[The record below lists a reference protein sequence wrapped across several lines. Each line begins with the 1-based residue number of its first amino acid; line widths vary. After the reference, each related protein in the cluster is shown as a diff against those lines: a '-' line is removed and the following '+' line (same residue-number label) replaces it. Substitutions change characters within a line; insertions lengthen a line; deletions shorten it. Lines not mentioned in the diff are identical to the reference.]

1 MTDGRSRP
9 ARPESTEK
17 RTLTGVFAER
27 VAERPGATAVVSD
40 RLALTYREL
49 DARAG
54 RLAARLAAAGV
65 TPGSAVAVLMERS
78 AEVIVTFLAILKAG
92 AHIVPVHAGSGADR
106 TRFFVE
112 TTGAKL
118 MVTDEVLAGQVPAG
132 MPVLRAIDE
141 PGPELSRSAL
151 PDQLV
156 AVMFTSGSQG
166 RPKGSALSHRDV
178 VWLAGDQHWRAGGV
192 GRFLA
197 HSPHAFDAT
206 TMEVWV
212 PLLTGRTVVVAPP
225 GEVDAPVLR
234 RMVAEHGVTDLWLTA
249 GLFRLLAEEDPGCL
263 DGVRE
268 VWTGGDVVSPAAVAK
283 VRAACPGLG
292 VVNGYGPTETTT
304 FALSHRVL
312 ARTPA
317 DHVPIG
323 RALHGKRAHVL
334 DDRLR
339 PVPPGGTG
347 ELYIGGDGVSQ
358 GYVGRPELTATRFL
372 PDIAGEGRMYR
383 TGDLVRLGTDGVV
396 AFAGR
401 ADDQVKVRGFRVE
414 LGEIEAVLDAHPAVA
429 QSIVVAR
436 EDRPGVKRL
445 VAYVLPA
452 GDTSGLLAELGERLP
467 EYLVPAALVT
477 VDEFPL
483 TVNGKVDRRALP
495 APEFHAGSAAAS
507 TETEELIAGVWAEV
521 LAAEQVG
528 VHDNFF
534 DLGGDSLLGLR
545 VVARLRANGLSL
557 PARALFDRPTVAGLA
572 EVVTAAAPDELV
584 PVPRAPEG
592 VPLSPA
598 QERMWFVREFSPDSR
613 EYHTGAAVRLT
624 GVLDRAALA
633 VAWAALVRRHESLRT
648 AFSTVD
654 GLAVQSILEPGPMV
668 PIPIAADMRSALEPW
683 FDLAAGEA
691 VRPRLVLD
699 GDEPVLV
706 LAMHHI
712 VTDGWSMGVLTR
724 DLGALYRTAVET
736 AETDPAALLDLADLP
751 TLPVQYADFAVWQR
765 KQRWDLDYWRRELA
779 GVPAL
784 ELPTDRPRPANRTAA
799 GATVAFAVPA
809 ELLDS
814 LRALGRREGLSL
826 LMTTLAAVQ
835 LVLSRYSGQ
844 TDFALGTVT
853 SGRDRAEVEQVVGL
867 FANTLAIRA
876 RVDETEPVPGFLAR
890 VREATLAALAHDVPF
905 EQVVDAV
912 VTGRDTSRTPVVQAM
927 VTLQQLGWDEVAAGA
942 LTLRTEAVPRLGSQ
956 MDLAWEFWE
965 TGAELRGELTYNSDL
980 FDAATA
986 DRLAAQTV
994 AVLEVLASGPEA
1006 ALSTVDLLPASEFDQ
1021 VVRGWNDTAGDAV
1034 PGTLPSLFADAVSR
1048 TPDAVAVIS
1057 GEESVSYD
1065 ELSARVDE
1073 LARYLVSAGLRPES
1087 RVGICVPR
1095 GISLVVALLAVV
1107 RAGGA
1112 YVPIDPDYPVDRL
1125 TFMLA
1130 DSDAVAVL
1138 SDGELP
1144 FPVDVPVIDVNAVP
1158 VAEDALPVVAPDQA
1172 AYVIYTS
1179 GSTGRPKGVVVSH
1192 RSIANRLQ
1200 WMQDEYV
1207 LSSSDR
1213 VLQKT
1218 PSSFDVSVWEF
1229 FWPLIVGAGLVMA
1242 RPGGHRDPTYL
1253 AETIQRYGVTTVHFV
1268 PSMLQAFVPEASG
1281 CTGLR
1286 RVICSGEALS
1296 ASLRDEFVRA
1306 LPGVGLHNLY
1316 GPTEAAVDVTAAEV
1330 TTGPVT
1336 IGGPILNT
1344 RVYVLDGWLRPVP
1357 IGAPGELYLAGV
1369 QLARGYLGRPGLTAG
1384 RFVAD
1389 PFGEGR
1395 LYGTGDVVRWL
1406 PDGTL
1411 AYLGRSDDQVKIRG
1425 FRIELGEIEA
1435 VLNQHPEVSQSVV
1448 VAREDQPG
1456 VKRLVAYV
1464 VGRADVAYL
1473 ADRLPE
1479 HMVPA
1484 AIVELDEI
1492 PLGPSGKVDR
1502 KQLPAP
1508 EFGGDQEG
1516 QLAPRTE
1523 LESVI
1528 AAVWADVLGVE
1539 RVGIDDNF
1547 FQLGGDSI
1555 LSLRVVARLRALDL
1569 EISPRAVFDR
1579 PTVAGLAGLVTAETA
1594 TAAPLLSRPH
1604 RPTGD
1609 ELSSGQERM
1618 WFVQE
1623 FDPSSTEYNSGV
1635 AMRFSGD
1642 LDEAA
1647 LNVAWRA
1654 LVQRHESLRT
1664 TFAAVDGRAVQLVW
1678 ATGHVEIETV
1688 DLTESPEG
1696 AVAEFVRTELGRGF
1710 DLRSGPVVRPTLLRL
1725 AADEA
1730 VLVVGLHHILT
1741 DGWSLKVLV
1750 GDLGELYRLAVDEEL
1765 REPEALLARS
1775 ALPELPV
1782 TYADFAAWQRER
1794 DWDEPLEFWRQEL
1807 DGVPALE
1814 LPTDRPRP
1822 PVRTSTGATVD
1833 FTVPEDLAAE
1843 LRQLCLGRG
1852 VTPFMALV
1860 AAVQLVLARYSG
1872 QDDFAVGTVTA
1883 GRDRPEVENLVGLFV
1898 NTLALRTRV
1907 DQGATMGE
1915 LLGRVRETVLRAFA
1929 HSDVPFDRVVDAVV
1943 AGRDTSRTPI
1953 VQAVVLYQ
1961 DGEVS
1966 TVELPGVRMAEQR
1979 LARETAQ
1986 FELTFEFTDNDS
1998 TLAGVLNYNRD
2009 LFDAT
2014 TAERL
2019 SAQVLA
2025 VLSTMVSDP
2034 EAPLPSVNTLPSAE
2048 FTKVIHD
2055 WNATAGDAVPGTLP
2069 SLFAD
2074 AVSRTPD
2081 AVAVVSEAE
2090 SVTFA
2095 ELSARVDRLARHLIS
2110 AGVAPES
2117 RVGVCVPR
2125 GVSLVVA
2132 LLAVVRAGG
2141 AYVPI
2146 DPDYPVDRLAFMLA
2160 DSGAVAVLSDG
2171 ELPFP
2176 PDVPVIQVDAP
2187 DTEATLPVVAPD
2199 QAAYVIYTSGSTGRP
2214 KGVVVSHRSIVNR
2227 LKWMQDEYGL
2237 TGDDRVLQKTP
2248 SSFDVSVWEFFWPL
2262 ITGAGLVM
2270 ARPGGHRDPTYLAEV
2285 IQRYGVTTVHFVPS
2299 MLQAFVPEAASCGGL
2314 RWVICSGE
2322 ALPTSLRDEFVRV
2335 LPGVGLHNLYGPTE
2349 AAVDVTA
2356 AEVTAGPVTI
2366 GGPILNTRVYVLD
2379 AWLRPVPIGAPGELY
2394 LAGVQLA
2401 RGYLGR
2407 PGLTA
2412 TRFVADPFGVG
2423 RLYRTGDVVRWNN
2436 SGQLEY
2442 LGRSDDQVKIRG
2454 FRIELGEIEAV
2465 LNQHP
2470 EVSRSVVVAREDQP
2484 GVKRLVAYVV
2494 GTVTQAYL
2502 AERLPEHMVPAAI
2515 VELEEI
2521 PLNPSGKVD
2530 RKQLPAPDFTSE
2542 GFVAPRTELETVIA
2556 GVWADVLGV
2565 ERIGVLDNF
2574 FDVGG
2579 DSILSLR
2586 VVSRLR
2592 ALGLAV
2598 TSRDVFVRQTVA
2610 GLAVIA
2616 EPAEETTVDTGPVG
2630 AVGLSPIQRWFLDT
2644 HPVAPD
2650 HFTMSV
2656 QVQLRPGVDAA
2667 LLVQAW
2673 QAVVAAHPGL
2683 NLRFGDGTQEVV
2695 QSPSEVWWRTDQD
2708 FDPSLQS
2715 GLSLTDGPVTRCV
2728 VLRGDRIAFVVH
2740 HMVIDAVSWRV
2751 LLEDVGAAY
2760 ERLRAGEP
2768 AGVESTGTAF
2778 DRWTA
2783 GVLAAAELGRFDD
2796 QAGYWASLGR
2806 DAAWELPGDTGATD
2820 KVAEQRVV
2828 HAELSAAE
2836 TEALLQRV
2844 PPVYRTRVNDVLLAA
2859 LGVALSDWLGS
2870 PRVMVAME
2878 GHGREEEL
2886 LPGAALGRSVGWFTT
2901 LFPVELTSSST
2912 VDGRVDWARM
2922 ITETKENLRRV
2933 PDHGLGYGVLRE
2945 VLGRTELQRPYPRIG
2960 FNYLGH
2966 FDVDANS
2973 PVFERFLPVTG
2984 DHHPD
2989 ETRPFPLDITA
3000 EVSAGRLRV
3009 SWSYAGARF
3018 DAELMTRVAEAFTGA
3033 LRDLIAHC
3041 AEPDAGG
3048 ATPADFPLVRLDQTT
3063 VDTLLD
3069 GGRDVAEVYPL
3080 TPMQQGMVFHTV
3092 REPDSPAYLEQL
3104 LFTLEGVDD
3113 VERVADAFRRVVAE
3127 SDALRTR
3134 VVWDGVEV
3142 PLGVVHRTATLPVT
3156 TVDLSGVDEGA
3167 FDDLV
3172 ATDRAAGIDLS
3183 AAPLTRVTIARLGG
3197 NRVRV
3202 LWTFHHALLDG
3213 WSTAIVL
3220 DEVLAA
3226 CAGRPKTVARRPFR
3240 DYVEWLGTRD
3250 AQAGLAYWRSLLDGF
3265 GDAVALPWDRTPA
3278 PGSQSWAASR
3288 VDLTPPDGLTE
3299 RVVEFARRHRLTVNA
3314 LVQGAWALLLSGY
3327 SGATDVVFGATT
3339 SGRPADLAGA
3349 ESMIGLFINTVPV
3362 RARLAPEANLID
3374 WLRELQDIQLE
3385 SRRHEHVPLARIQA
3399 SVTDGQAPLFHSM
3412 VLFQNYPMSER
3423 SADGAVTVTGL
3434 EALEATNYPLTLI
3447 SFLQDRLGF
3456 VLGYDQDLFDEDTV
3470 LVLGNRL
3477 IALLDRM
3484 TSAAG
3489 QPLSALSVLTGA
3501 DHDLVVRGW
3510 NGGGSGVPA
3519 LTLPEVYARG
3529 LSLAAG
3535 EPAVVDGTES
3545 LTYAE
3550 LDTKADRLARQLAGL
3565 GVGPDV
3571 VVALC
3576 LDRGIPWLVAML
3588 AVSKAGGAFV
3598 RLDPDHPA
3606 DRLEFMLTDSGAALV
3621 LTAGGVRAPGTLPVV
3636 DLDREY
3642 AGVSAELVP
3651 AHPDHLAYVMYTS
3664 GSTGRPKGVAVSH
3677 RGVAGLAAAHEKALD
3692 LGVGSRV
3699 LQVVSPNF
3707 DAAVADVVMTWYA
3720 GATLVL
3726 SGRSQVTGEELTEL
3740 LGSAEASHVMVP
3752 PGVLAT
3758 VPAGEFP
3765 SLRRV
3770 MTGGEAM
3777 SAEVV
3782 ARWGRYGLINAYGP
3796 SEISVT
3802 ATLSGPLTDPDAG
3815 SWPIGGPID
3824 GLRVYVLDGWL
3835 RPAPV
3840 GVAGELYVAGNGLAR
3855 GYVERPGLTAERFV
3869 ADPFDVAGGRL
3880 YRTGDVVRWL
3890 PDGQLVFVGRS
3901 DHQVKIR
3908 GVRIE
3913 LGEIEVVLDQHPAV
3927 AKSVVVARE
3936 DTPGVKRLAAYVLA
3950 ADGQRVDTGEL
3961 RRFAGERL
3969 PETMVPAAVVALD
3982 TIPLTA
3988 NSKIDRAA
3996 LPAPEFTGDGSVA
4009 PRTELET
4016 VLAGVWAEV
4025 LGTGELGVLDNF
4037 FDVGGDSILSLRVVS
4052 RLRGLGFG
4060 VSARALFDR
4069 PTIAGLAE
4077 LISAELDGEPRAT
4090 EMFPRTVSGDA
4101 GLSLAQDRLWF
4112 AQEFEPG
4119 STEYNS
4125 GFAVRLSGALD
4136 VGALS
4141 TAWDALV
4148 RRHDAL
4154 RTTFDAVDG
4163 QSTQLVG
4170 SPETAPALE
4179 VLDVAAEAVDATV
4192 HAVLQEPYDL
4202 RTGPVVRPRLVRAS
4216 DQEAVLVVGMHHIV
4230 TDGWSTGILLRE
4242 LGLLYEDAE
4251 AALPELPVRYVD
4263 FAAWQRDRDWDE
4275 RLEFWRAELAELPV
4289 LELPADRERP
4299 AVRTSDGAVIEFA
4312 LSPETVAEL
4321 KALCRREGVT
4331 VFMALVAAVQLT
4343 LSRYSGQD
4351 DFALGTVTSGRD
4363 RAEIEGVVGLFVNTL
4378 ALRAKVDHTA
4388 TLGELLAGVR
4398 ETVLRAFAHADVPF
4412 DRVVDAVITDRDT
4425 SRPPVA
4431 QAMVIHQNTPREPAG
4446 FAGLAT
4452 GEFPVELAAAKA
4464 DLAVEF
4470 EERADGGLHA
4480 GVVYRSDLFERATAD
4495 RMADALRRAIEAFTG
4510 GADTPVAVLGELSGA
4525 EHEQVVRTWNESGSV
4540 PPRTLPELFGL
4551 GLRQAPGEPA
4561 VVDGDRA
4568 LTYAELDAMAT
4579 ALARRLAGR
4588 GVGPDVVVGICAGR
4602 GADWLVA
4609 LLGVAKAGGAFVR
4622 LDPAHPADRLA
4633 YVLADSGAALVLAES
4648 GANLPDT
4655 GVLVLDLDP
4664 AGPEAEP
4671 VPPHLDQLAYVV
4683 YTSGSTGRPKGVAV
4697 PHRGLAA
4704 LAEAHVR
4711 ALELT
4716 VGSRVLQVVSP
4727 NFDVSVAD
4735 LVMTWSAGAT
4745 LVLSGR
4751 DQATGH
4757 ELVDRLVDGRITHAM
4772 IPTGLLGALPSGRY
4786 PDLRRVLA
4794 GGEPMNAEV
4803 VRGWNA
4809 YGLINAYGP
4818 SETTVAATLSGPL
4831 TDPAYRPIG
4840 KPVPGTRAYVLDR
4853 ALRPVPAGTPGE
4865 LYLAGDGLARGYTG
4879 RPALTAERF
4888 VADPVDPGGRVYR
4901 TGDVVRWRPGGELE
4915 FLGRSDDQLKIRGF
4929 RVEPGEIEA
4938 VLDTHPGVARSAV
4951 VARTDP
4957 AGTRR
4962 LAAYVVGTG
4971 ESDVDD
4977 LRAFLRERLPEHLV
4991 PAVVVPLAEFPL
5003 TGNGKVDRAALPEP
5017 RFDRPDTEYVPPR
5030 TELEASIAEV
5040 WAEVLKT
5047 DRIGVH
5053 DNFFEIGGDSLLSI
5067 QVVSRLR
5074 GLGLVIS
5081 PRALF
5086 DRPTIAGSAALVVA
5100 DASAGATLVPV
5111 ERGTGGLAMSAAQQ
5125 RLWFVQEFEPGSTE
5139 YNSGLAV
5146 RLTGELDLPALR
5158 AAWAALGWRHEALRT
5173 RFGTEDGQGVQLVQ
5187 PPDSV
5192 PELLAEE
5199 VTADEV
5205 GERVRAELNRGF
5217 DLRTGPVVRP
5227 HLFRVSDREAV
5238 LVLAMHHIVTD
5249 GWSMGI
5255 VTREL
5260 GALYEAALDGTRAPE
5275 DLVAAAG
5282 LAALPV
5288 QYADFAVWQRGLAW
5302 DERLEFWRGE
5312 LAGVPVL
5319 ELPTDHPRPAVRTSS
5334 GASVEFEVPDTAA
5347 VRRMC
5352 RQENVTVFMAL
5363 VAAVELVLSR
5373 FSGQDDFALGTVTSG
5388 RDREELEGV
5397 VGFFVNT
5404 LALRA
5409 RVDESVEVGQ
5419 FLSGVRETVL
5429 RAFAHAEVPFD
5440 RVVDAV
5446 ADTRDTSRTPVV
5458 QAVVALENVP
5468 RAESAMGGLS
5478 MEELALGRETAQF
5491 DLSFVFGERDGLLRG
5506 SLTYNSD
5513 LFTAATAEL
5522 LTGWVVAVLDGL
5534 AAGGAVAGAGVLP
5547 PGELDRVV
5555 GGFAGA
5561 AVEARA
5567 TLPEL
5572 FAAAVA
5578 RDPEA
5583 VAVVSDETTLTYG
5596 ELDTRSDRCAGVLT
5610 ERGVGAGDRVL
5621 VLLGRSV
5628 DVVVWLLAIAKTGA
5642 VAVPVHGSAPPER
5655 VKWLAETTEAAV
5667 VLADE
5672 TARVPAGA
5680 TTVLPGETAP
5690 DGAFPGVPVLH
5701 PDSALYVMFTS
5712 GSTGVPKGVMATHGD
5727 VADLVLDPA
5736 WSSGAH
5742 ERVLVHSPTA
5752 FDASTYELWAPL
5764 LSGRAVVVAPPGDV
5778 DATVLRRMVAE
5789 HGVTGL
5795 FVTTALFNL
5804 IADEDPAALTGIK
5817 EIWTG
5822 GEAASPAAMLRVR
5835 RAAPDTTVMHVY
5847 GPTETTTF
5855 VTHAPMRVDRLA
5867 AGIAPIGRPMAGT
5880 RAYVLDRRLRP
5891 VPVGVAGELY
5901 LAGGGLARGYYG
5913 QPGLTA
5919 ERFVADPFGGGGRA
5933 YRTGDVVRWLPD
5945 GELLY
5950 VGRSDHQ
5957 VKIRGFRI
5965 ELGEIE
5971 AALTARPEVA
5981 QVFVMAREDQPGSKR
5996 LAAYLVPAQ
6005 STIDTAAVRAAI
6017 ADVLPEYMVPALV
6030 VLDRLPLTPNGKVD
6044 RAALPAPEV
6053 GSSDEEYVAPRTERE
6068 QVLAEVW
6075 ADLLGLDRV
6084 GVHDN
6089 FFDLG
6094 GDSILSIQSVSRARE
6109 RGLSLSSKDLFL
6121 APTVAGLAALATD
6134 AGEVEPEASGA
6145 EERVSGPVELTPIQR
6160 WFFDTHRVSPQHF
6173 TMSTYVELADGVR
6186 LDDVERA
6193 VEVVVAHHD
6202 GLRSRY
6208 NLVGE
6213 QWWQRVLETETAQV
6227 CSRHDLSAV
6236 PAGELDT
6243 TIERLLGRAH
6253 RELDLTYGPLAE
6265 FLLFDCG
6272 PGRPARLAI
6281 VAHHLVIDGV
6291 SWRILLGDLARAAT
6305 GQVPDLGART
6315 TSFQEWAG
6323 KLTALA
6329 NSPEMAG
6336 EIGFWRRTP
6345 EAAPLPV
6352 DRRGRNLA
6360 GSAATVQHTLDAD
6373 VTRTLL
6379 KVAPGRFRTQIN
6391 DVLLAAF
6398 GRALSEWSGHDRVLV
6413 TLEGHGREE
6422 VVDGADLSRTVGWF
6436 TTMFPVGFEVRPG
6449 EDRRSTIAT
6458 VKRTLRAIPNKGIGY
6473 GLLRYLR
6480 EGDPLGAAVEP
6491 EVSFNY
6497 LGQFDTADAGDGFY
6511 GRGLTDP
6518 TPPHGPEDPR
6528 PHLLDVGASVSGGE
6542 LSLAIAYSENLHDAD
6557 TVRDLLR
6564 RFAEEL
6570 TEVAA
6575 DCAG

>member
-1 MTDGRSRP
+1 MT
-9 ARPESTEK
+9 ESTDQ

-40 RLALTYREL
+40 RLTLTYREL

-54 RLAARLAAAGV
+54 RLAARLAAAGAG
-65 TPGSAVAVLMERS
+65 PGSAVAVLMERS

-92 AHIVPVHAGSGADR
+92 AHVVPVHAGSGAER
-106 TRFFVE
+106 TRFFLE
-112 TTGAKL
+112 TTGANL
-118 MVTDEVLAGQVPAG
+118 VVTDEALAGQVPDG
-132 MPVLRAIDE
+132 VPTLRTADE
-141 PGPELSRSAL
+141 PGPELSRRVL

-178 VWLAGDQHWRAGGV
+178 VWLAGDEHWRPGGV

-206 TMEVWV
+206 TLEIWV

-268 VWTGGDVVSPAAVAK
+268 VWTGGDVVSPAAVAQ
-283 VRAACPGLG
+283 VRAACPGLA

-304 FALSHRVL
+304 FALSHRITG
-312 ARTPA
+312 RTPA
-317 DHVPIG
+317 GHVPIG
-323 RALHGKRAHVL
+323 RALRGKRAHVL
-334 DDRLR
+334 DDRLQ
-339 PVPPGGTG
+339 PVTPGGTG

-358 GYVGRPELTATRFL
+358 GYLGRPDLTATRFL
-372 PDIAGEGRMYR
+372 PDVSGAGRMYR
-383 TGDLVRLGTDGVV
+383 TGDLVRLGTDGVMV
-396 AFAGR
+396 FAGR

-414 LGEIEAVLDAHPAVA
+414 LGEVEAALDAHPSVA

-452 GDTSGLLAELGERLP
+452 GDTTGLLADLPLP

-477 VDEFPL
+477 VDAFPL
-483 TVNGKVDRRALP
+483 TANGKVDRQALP
-495 APEFHAGSAAAS
+495 APEFHAGSAEAG
-507 TETEELIAGVWAEV
+507 TETEELVAGIWAEV
-521 LAAEQVG
+521 LGTGPVG

-545 VVARLRANGLSL
+545 VVARLRANGLNL

-584 PVPRAPEG
+584 PVPRPIEG

-624 GVLDRAALA
+624 GVLDRAALE

-648 AFSTVD
+648 TFSTVD
-654 GLAVQSILEPGPMV
+654 GRAVQSVLEPGPV
-668 PIPIAADMRSALEPW
+668 TPIPVVDDVRAALEPW
-683 FDLAAGEA
+683 FDLAAGEV

-699 GDEPVLV
+699 GAEPVLV

-724 DLGALYRTAVET
+724 DLGALYRAALET
-736 AETDPAALLDLADLP
+736 AETDPAVLLDRADLP
-751 TLPVQYADFAVWQR
+751 ALPVQYADYAVWQR
-765 KQRWDLDYWRRELA
+765 KQRGDLDYLRRELA

-799 GATVAFAVPA
+799 GATTTFTVPA
-809 ELLDS
+809 ELLDE

-826 LMTTLAAVQ
+826 LMTAVAAVQ

-844 TDFALGTVT
+844 ADFALGTVT
-853 SGRDRAEVEQVVGL
+853 SGRDRAEVEPIVGL

-876 RVDETEPVPGFLAR
+876 RVEGTEPLPGFLAR

-912 VTGRDTSRTPVVQAM
+912 VTDRDTSRTPVVQAL
-927 VTLQQLGWDEVAAGA
+927 VTLQQLGWDEVTAGE

-965 TGAELRGELTYNSDL
+965 AGAELRGELTYNSDL
-980 FDAATA
+980 FDATTA

-994 AVLEVLASGPEA
+994 AVLEVLASGVDSP
-1006 ALSTVDLLPASEFDQ
+1006 LSAVDLLPAPEFDE
-1021 VVRGWNDTAGDAV
+1021 VVHGWNDTAGEAV
-1034 PGTLPSLFADAVSR
+1034 PGTLPGLFAEAVAR
-1048 TPDAVAVIS
+1048 TPDAVAVIA
-1057 GEESVSYD
+1057 GEEAVSYA

-1087 RVGICVPR
+1087 RVGVCVPR
-1095 GISLVVALLAVV
+1095 GVSLVVALLAVV

-1112 YVPIDPDYPVDRL
+1112 YVPIDPDYPADRL
-1125 TFMLA
+1125 AFMVA
-1130 DSDAVAVL
+1130 DSGAVAVL
-1138 SDGELP
+1138 ADGELP
-1144 FPVDVPVIDVNAVP
+1144 FEAEVPVIDVTAVP
-1158 VAEDALPVVAPDQA
+1158 EASDALPVVAADQA

-1192 RSIANRLQ
+1192 RSIVNRLQ
-1200 WMQDEYV
+1200 WMQDEYG
-1207 LSSSDR
+1207 LTGADR

-1229 FWPLIVGAGLVMA
+1229 FWPLMVGAGLVMA
-1242 RPGGHRDPTYL
+1242 RPGGHRDPAYL
-1253 AETIQRYGVTTVHFV
+1253 AEVIRRYGVTTIHFV
-1268 PSMLQAFVPEASG
+1268 PSMLQAFVLEASG
-1281 CTGLR
+1281 CVGLR
-1286 RVICSGEALS
+1286 RVICSGEALPV
-1296 ASLRDEFVRA
+1296 SLRDEFVRV

-1330 TTGPVT
+1330 TRGPVT

-1357 IGAPGELYLAGV
+1357 VGAPGELYLAGV
-1369 QLARGYLGRPGLTAG
+1369 QLARGYLGRPGLTSE

-1395 LYGTGDVVRWL
+1395 LYRTGDVVRWTDAGQL
-1406 PDGTL
+1406 D
-1411 AYLGRSDDQVKIRG
+1411 YLGRSDDQVKIRG

-1435 VLNQHPEVSQSVV
+1435 VLDQHPDVTRSVV

-1464 VGRADVAYL
+1464 VGTVPEAYL
-1473 ADRLPE
+1473 AERLPE

-1502 KQLPAP
+1502 KQLPEP
-1508 EFGGDQEG
+1508 EFTSSGFV
-1516 QLAPRTE
+1516 APRTE

-1528 AAVWADVLGVE
+1528 AGVWADVLGVE
-1539 RVGIDDNF
+1539 RVGTGDNF
-1547 FQLGGDSI
+1547 FRLGGDSI

-1569 EISPRAVFDR
+1569 EVSPRALFDR
-1579 PTVAGLAGLVTAETA
+1579 PTVAGLAGLVAAGTS
-1594 TAAPLLSRPH
+1594 AAPVVARPH
-1604 RPTGD
+1604 EPTGD

-1635 AMRFSGD
+1635 AVRFAGD

-1647 LNVAWRA
+1647 LAVAWRA

-1678 ATGHVEIETV
+1678 ATGHVEIETI
-1688 DLTESPEG
+1688 DLAPGET
-1696 AVAEFVRTELGRGF
+1696 VAEFVRGELSRGF
-1710 DLRSGPVVRPTLLRL
+1710 DLRSGPVVRPALLRL

-1750 GDLGELYRLAVDEEL
+1750 DDLGALYRIAVEEGL
-1765 REPEALLARS
+1765 QEPEAVLARS
-1775 ALPELPV
+1775 GLPELPV

-1794 DWDEPLEFWRQEL
+1794 VWDVEFWRQEL

-1822 PVRTSTGATVD
+1822 AVRTTAGATVGIA
-1833 FTVPEDLAAE
+1833 VPEDLAAE
-1843 LRQLCLGRG
+1843 LRRMCLGRG

-1907 DQGATMGE
+1907 DHGASLGE
-1915 LLGRVRETVLRAFA
+1915 LLGRARETVLRAFA
-1929 HSDVPFDRVVDAVV
+1929 HADVPFDRVVDAVV
-1943 AGRDTSRTPI
+1943 TGRDTSRTPI

-1961 DGEVS
+1961 DGDGS
-1966 TVELPGVRMAEQR
+1966 TVELPGVRMEELT

-1986 FELTFEFTDNDS
+1986 FELTFEFTS
-1998 TLAGVLNYNRD
+1998 TLSGVLNYNRD
-2009 LFDAT
+2009 LFDAS

-2019 SAQVLA
+2019 SAQVVA
-2025 VLSTMVSDP
+2025 VLSAMVDDLD
-2034 EAPLPSVNTLPSAE
+2034 ARFVNTLPPAE
-2048 FTKVIHD
+2048 FAQVVSG
-2055 WNATAGDAVPGTLP
+2055 WNATAGRSVPGTLP
-2069 SLFAD
+2069 GLCSH
-2074 AVSRTPD
+2074 SSD
-2081 AVAVVSEAE
+2081 AVAVIAEDE
-2090 SVTFA
+2090 SVSYA
-2095 ELSARVDRLARHLIS
+2095 ELSARVDRLARHLVS
-2110 AGVAPES
+2110 VGVEPES

-2132 LLAVVRAGG
+2132 LLAVMRAGG

-2146 DPDYPVDRLAFMLA
+2146 DPDYPVDRLEFMLA
-2160 DSGAVAVLSDG
+2160 DSGAVAVVAD
-2171 ELPFP
+2171 ELPFSA
-2176 PDVPVIQVDAP
+2176 DVPVIGVDAP
-2187 DTEATLPVVAPD
+2187 DAEATLPVVVPD

-2227 LKWMQDEYGL
+2227 LQWMQDEYGL
-2237 TGDDRVLQKTP
+2237 SVGDRVLQKTP

-2262 ITGAGLVM
+2262 MVGAGLVM
-2270 ARPGGHRDPTYLAEV
+2270 ARPGGHRDPAYLAEV
-2285 IQRYGVTTVHFVPS
+2285 IRRNDVTTVHFVPS
-2299 MLQAFVPEAASCGGL
+2299 MLQAFVPEAAGCGGL
-2314 RWVICSGE
+2314 RRVICSGE
-2322 ALPTSLRDEFVRV
+2322 ALSAALRDEFVRV

-2356 AEVTAGPVTI
+2356 ADVTMGPVTI

-2379 AWLRPVPIGAPGELY
+2379 NWLRPVPIGAPGELY

-2407 PGLTA
+2407 PGLTSE
-2412 TRFVADPFGVG
+2412 RFVADPFNQG
-2423 RLYRTGDVVRWNN
+2423 RLYRTGDVVRWTAT
-2436 SGQLEY
+2436 GQLDY

-2465 LNQHP
+2465 LDQHP
-2470 EVSRSVVVAREDQP
+2470 DVSRSVVVAREDQP

-2494 GTVTQAYL
+2494 GSASQAYL
-2502 AERLPEHMVPAAI
+2502 SERLPEHMVPAAI
-2515 VELEEI
+2515 VELDEI

-2530 RKQLPAPDFTSE
+2530 RKQLPVPEFTSE
-2542 GFVAPRTELETVIA
+2542 GSIAPRTELETTIA
-2556 GVWADVLGV
+2556 GVWAEVLGLDRV
-2565 ERIGVLDNF
+2565 GVFDNF

-2616 EPAEETTVDTGPVG
+2616 EPAAETTVDTAPVG
-2630 AVGLSPIQRWFLDT
+2630 VVGLSPIQRWFLDT
-2644 HPVAPD
+2644 HPLAPD
-2650 HFTMSV
+2650 HFTMTI
-2656 QVQLRPGVDAA
+2656 QVELRPAVDTA

-2683 NLRFGDGTQEVV
+2683 NLRFGNGTQEVAE
-2695 QSPSEVWWRTDQD
+2695 SPSEVWWRTDQD
-2708 FDPSLQS
+2708 FDPALQT
-2715 GLSLTDGPVTRCV
+2715 GLSLTAGPVTRCV
-2728 VLRGDRIAFVVH
+2728 VLRGNRVAFVVH
-2740 HMVIDAVSWRV
+2740 HMVVDAVSWRI
-2751 LLEDVGAAY
+2751 LLEDVGATY

-2768 AGVESTGTAF
+2768 AAIEPTGTAF

-2796 QAGYWASLGR
+2796 QAGYWTELGR
-2806 DAAWELPGDTGATD
+2806 DATWELPGDPSATD
-2820 KVAEQRVV
+2820 TVAGQRVV
-2828 HAELSAAE
+2828 HAELSADE
-2836 TEALLQRV
+2836 TEALLHQV
-2844 PPVYRTRVNDVLLAA
+2844 PPVYRTRINDVLLAA
-2859 LGVALSDWLGS
+2859 LGVALTDWLGS
-2870 PRVMVAME
+2870 TRVMIAME

-2886 LPGAALGRSVGWFTT
+2886 LPGTDLGRSVGWFTT
-2901 LFPVELTSSST
+2901 LFPVELHTEST
-2912 VDGRVDWARM
+2912 VDWARA
-2922 ITETKENLRRV
+2922 ITSTKENLRRM
-2933 PDHGLGYGVLRE
+2933 PDHGFGYGVLRYLRE
-2945 VLGRTELQRPYPRIG
+2945 RPELSRDPEIG
-2960 FNYLGH
+2960 FNYIGQ
-2966 FDVDANS
+2966 FDVDADS
-2973 PVFERFLPVTG
+2973 PVFDRFLPVTG
-2984 DHHPD
+2984 DHHP
-2989 ETRPFPLDITA
+2989 EEARPFPLDITA
-3000 EVSAGRLRV
+3000 EISEGRLRV
-3009 SWSYAGARF
+3009 AWAYAGARF
-3018 DAELMTRVAEAFTGA
+3018 DDAEMARVAEAFTGA

-3041 AEPDAGG
+3041 AEPGTGG
-3048 ATPADFPLVRLDQTT
+3048 ATPGDFPLVRLDQTT

-3069 GGRDVAEVYPL
+3069 GGRDVADVYPL

-3092 REPDSPAYLEQL
+3092 REPESPAYLEQL
-3104 LFTLEGVDD
+3104 VFTLDG
-3113 VERVADAFRRVVAE
+3113 VADANRVAEAFRQVVAE

-3142 PLGVVHRTATLPVT
+3142 PLGVVQRTAELPVT
-3156 TVDLSGVDEGA
+3156 TVDLSGMDEAA
-3167 FDDLV
+3167 FDGLI
-3172 ATDRAAGIDLS
+3172 AADRAAGIDLS
-3183 AAPLTRVTIARLGG
+3183 TAPLTRVTLARLAG

-3226 CAGRPKTVARRPFR
+3226 CAGRQEAVARRPFR
-3240 DYVEWLGTRD
+3240 DYVDWLGTRD
-3250 AQAGLAYWRSLLDGF
+3250 TQAGLAYWRGLLDGF
-3265 GDAVALPWDRTPA
+3265 GEAVALPWDRTPA
-3278 PGSQSWAASR
+3278 PGIQSWAASR

-3299 RVVEFARRHRLTVNA
+3299 RVVDFARRHRLTVNA
-3314 LVQGAWALLLSGY
+3314 LVQGAWALLLSGH

-3339 SGRPADLAGA
+3339 SGRPAELAGA

-3362 RARLAPEANLID
+3362 RARLDPETELIA
-3374 WLRELQDIQLE
+3374 WLRALQDIQLE

-3399 SVTDGQAPLFHSM
+3399 SVTDGQTPLFHSM

-3423 SADGAVTVTGL
+3423 SADGAITVTGL

-3484 TSAAG
+3484 TAAAG

-3510 NGGGSGVPA
+3510 NGGGTGVPA

-3529 LSLAAG
+3529 RSLAAG
-3535 EPAVVDGTES
+3535 EPAVVDGPDS
-3545 LTYAE
+3545 LTYQE
-3550 LDTKADRLARQLAGL
+3550 LDTRSDRLARQLAGA

-3606 DRLEFMLTDSGAALV
+3606 DRLEFMLADSGAALV
-3621 LTAGGVRAPGTLPVV
+3621 VTAGGVRAPGSLPVV
-3636 DLDREY
+3636 DLDQEY
-3642 AGVSAELVP
+3642 ADVSAEPVP
-3651 AHPDHLAYVMYTS
+3651 AHPDHLAYIMYTS

-3726 SGRSQVTGEELTEL
+3726 SGRAQVTGEELTEL
-3740 LGSAEASHVMVP
+3740 LGTAEASHVMVP

-3765 SLRRV
+3765 ALRRV

-3802 ATLSGPLTDPDAG
+3802 ATLSGPLTDARAD

-3869 ADPFDVAGGRL
+3869 ADPFDPRGGRL
-3880 YRTGDVVRWL
+3880 YRTGDLVRWL

-3927 AKSVVVARE
+3927 AKAVVVARE

-3996 LPAPEFTGDGSVA
+3996 LPAPEFTGEDAVA
-4009 PRTELET
+4009 PRTELEA

-4025 LGTGELGVLDNF
+4025 LGTGELGVSDNF
-4037 FDVGGDSILSLRVVS
+4037 FDVGGDSILSLRVIS
-4052 RLRGLGFG
+4052 RLRALGFG

-4077 LISAELDGEPRAT
+4077 LISADLDGEPRAAEAIT
-4090 EMFPRTVSGDA
+4090 RTVSGAA
-4101 GLSLAQDRLWF
+4101 GLSPAQDRLWF

-4119 STEYNS
+4119 SIEYNS
-4125 GFAVRLSGALD
+4125 GFAVRLSGAVD
-4136 VGALS
+4136 VDALR
-4141 TAWDALV
+4141 TAWDAV
-4148 RRHDAL
+4148 VQRHDAL

-4170 SPETAPALE
+4170 STGPALE
-4179 VLDVAAEAVDATV
+4179 VLDVPAGEVDAVV
-4192 HAVLQEPYDL
+4192 HAVLEEPYDL
-4202 RTGPVVRPRLVRAS
+4202 GTGPVVRPRLVRGS
-4216 DQEAVLVVGMHHIV
+4216 PEEAVLVVGMHHIV
-4230 TDGWSTGILLRE
+4230 TDGWSTGIVLRE
-4242 LGLLYEDAE
+4242 LGVLYGEPDAV
-4251 AALPELPVRYVD
+4251 LPAPPVRYVD

-4275 RLEFWRAELAELPV
+4275 RLEFWRGELAGLPV

-4299 AVRTSDGAVIEFA
+4299 AVRTTAGAVTEFA
-4312 LSPETVAEL
+4312 LSAETVAEL
-4321 KALCRREGVT
+4321 KVLCRREGVT

-4378 ALRAKVDHTA
+4378 ALRVKVDHSA
-4388 TLGELLAGVR
+4388 TLGELLTGVR

-4412 DRVVDAVITDRDT
+4412 DRVVDAVSTDRDT

-4446 FAGLAT
+4446 FAGLVT
-4452 GEFPVELAAAKA
+4452 GEFPVELAEAKA
-4464 DLAVEF
+4464 DLSVEF
-4470 EERADGGLHA
+4470 EERADGGLRASVLH
-4480 GVVYRSDLFERATAD
+4480 RTDLFERTTAD

-4510 GADTPVAVLGELSGA
+4510 GADTPLAVLGALSDT
-4525 EHEQVVRTWNESGSV
+4525 EHEQVVRTWNESGTV
-4540 PPRTLPELFGL
+4540 TPRTLPELFGL
-4551 GLRQAPGEPA
+4551 GLLKAAAEPA
-4561 VVDGDRA
+4561 VVDGDRTV
-4568 LTYAELDAMAT
+4568 TYAELDAMAT
-4579 ALARRLAGR
+4579 GLARRLAGR

-4602 GADWLVA
+4602 GVDWLVA

-4633 YVLADSGAALVLAES
+4633 FALADSGAALVLAEP
-4648 GANLPDT
+4648 GAELPDT
-4655 GVLVLDLDP
+4655 GVPVLDLDP

-4711 ALELT
+4711 ALGLT

-4757 ELVDRLVDGRITHAM
+4757 ELADRLTDGRITHAM
-4772 IPTGLLGALPSGRY
+4772 IPTGLLGALPTGHY
-4786 PDLRRVLA
+4786 PDLRRLVA
-4794 GGEPMNAEV
+4794 GGEAMNAEV
-4803 VRGWNA
+4803 VRTWGA
-4809 YGLINAYGP
+4809 YGLVNAYGP
-4818 SETTVAATLSGPL
+4818 SEVTVAATLSGPL
-4831 TDPAYRPIG
+4831 TDGAHWPIG

-4865 LYLAGDGLARGYTG
+4865 LYLAGDGVARGYAG

-4888 VADPVDPGGRVYR
+4888 VAEPARPGGRVYR
-4901 TGDVVRWRPGGELE
+4901 TGDVVRWRSGGDLE

-4929 RVEPGEIEA
+4929 RVEPGEVEA

-4951 VARTDP
+4951 VARTDT

-4962 LAAYVVGTG
+4962 LVAYVVATE
-4971 ESDVDD
+4971 ESDVEGA
-4977 LRAFLRERLPEHLV
+4977 RAFLRERLPEHLV
-4991 PAVVVPLAEFPL
+4991 PSVVVPLAEFPL
-5003 TGNGKVDRAALPEP
+5003 TGNGKVDRAALPVP
-5017 RFDRPDTEYVPPR
+5017 AFDRPDTEYVPPR

-5040 WAEVLKT
+5040 WAEVLKI

-5100 DASAGATLVPV
+5100 DAGAGTAVVPV
-5111 ERGTGGLAMSAAQQ
+5111 ARGTGGLPMSAAQQ
-5125 RLWFVQEFEPGSTE
+5125 RLWFVQEFEPDSTE

-5146 RLTGELDLPALR
+5146 RLIGELDLPALR

-5187 PPDSV
+5187 PPEAV
-5192 PELLAEE
+5192 PELMAEE
-5199 VTADEV
+5199 VAAAEV
-5205 GERVRAELNRGF
+5205 GARVRAELNRGF

-5260 GALYEAALDGTRAPE
+5260 GALYEAALDGTHRAPE
-5275 DLVAAAG
+5275 ELVAAAG
-5282 LAALPV
+5282 LAPLPV
-5288 QYADFAVWQRGLAW
+5288 QYADFAVWQRALPW

-5334 GASVEFEVPDTAA
+5334 GAGVEFEVPDTAA

-5409 RVDESVEVGQ
+5409 KVDESLEIGE
-5419 FLSGVRETVL
+5419 FLGGVRETVL

-5468 RAESAMGGLS
+5468 RGGSAMAGLAV
-5478 MEELALGRETAQF
+5478 EELALGRETAQF

-5522 LTGWVVAVLDGL
+5522 LTGWVVAVLGGL
-5534 AAGGAVAGAGVLP
+5534 AAGGAVAEAGVLP
-5547 PGELDRVV
+5547 PGERDRVT
-5555 GGFAGA
+5555 GFAGTPG
-5561 AVEARA
+5561 EAPG

-5572 FAAAVA
+5572 FAAAVG

-5583 VAVVSDETTLTYG
+5583 VAVVSDEITLTYG
-5596 ELDTRSDRCAGVLT
+5596 ELDARSDRCAGALT
-5610 ERGVGAGDRVL
+5610 ERGVKAGDRVL

-5642 VAVPVHGSAPPER
+5642 VAVPVHGSAPAER
-5655 VKWLAETTEAAV
+5655 VKWLAETTEAV
-5667 VLADE
+5667 VALADE
-5672 TARVPAGA
+5672 PARVPAG
-5680 TTVLPGETAP
+5680 TPLVRPGEAG
-5690 DGAFPGVPVLH
+5690 DFPGVPVLH

-5727 VADLVLDPA
+5727 VADLVSDPA
-5736 WSSGAH
+5736 WGSGAH

-5764 LSGRAVVVAPPGDV
+5764 LSGRTAVVAPPGDV
-5778 DATVLRRMVAE
+5778 DATVLRWMVTE

-5804 IADEDPAALTGIK
+5804 IAEEDPAALTGIR

-5835 RAAPDTTVMHVY
+5835 EAAPDTAVMHVY

-5855 VTHAPMRVDRLA
+5855 VTHAPMRTDRLA
-5867 AGIAPIGRPMAGT
+5867 AGIAPIGRPMARTG
-5880 RAYVLDRRLRP
+5880 AHVLDRWLRP

-5901 LAGGGLARGYYG
+5901 LTGGGLARGYFG
-5913 QPGLTA
+5913 QSGLTA
-5919 ERFVADPFGGGGRA
+5919 ERFVADPSGGGGRA

-5945 GELLY
+5945 GQLLY

-5971 AALTARPEVA
+5971 AALAARPEVA
-5981 QVFVMAREDQPGSKR
+5981 QVVVLVREDQPGSKR
-5996 LAAYLVPAQ
+5996 LVGYLVPAM
-6005 STIDTAAVRAAI
+6005 STIDTAVVRAAI

-6044 RAALPAPEV
+6044 RAALPAPEL
-6053 GSSDEEYVAPRTERE
+6053 GSSEEEYVEPRTERE

-6075 ADLLGLDRV
+6075 AELLGLDRV

-6121 APTVAGLAALATD
+6121 APTVAGLAALVTD
-6134 AGEVEPEASGA
+6134 AGETEPEVTGVG
-6145 EERVSGPVELTPIQR
+6145 ERVSGPVELTPIQR

-6173 TMSTYVELADGVR
+6173 TMSTYLELADGVR
-6186 LDDVERA
+6186 LDDVARA
-6193 VEVVVAHHD
+6193 VDVVVAHHD

-6236 PAGELDT
+6236 PAGDLDT

-6272 PGRPARLAI
+6272 PDRPARLAI

-6291 SWRILLGDLARAAT
+6291 SWRILLGDLARVAT
-6305 GQVPDLGART
+6305 GQAADPGPRT
-6315 TSFQEWAG
+6315 TSFQEWANG
-6323 KLTALA
+6323 LTALA

-6336 EIGFWRRTP
+6336 EIDFWRRTP

-6360 GSAATVQHTLDAD
+6360 GSAATVTQTLDAE

-6398 GRALSEWSGHDRVLV
+6398 GRALSGWSGHDRVLV

-6449 EDRRSTIAT
+6449 EDRRSTIAA
-6458 VKRTLRAIPNKGIGY
+6458 VKRTLRAIPDKGIGY

-6480 EGDPLGAAVEP
+6480 EGDPLAGVVEP
-6491 EVSFNY
+6491 EVGFNY

-6528 PHLLDVGASVSGGE
+6528 PHVLDVGASVSGGE
-6542 LSLAIAYSENLHDAD
+6542 LSLAIAYSENLHDAA

-6570 TEVAA
+6570 TAVAA
-6575 DCAG
+6575 DC